1 MKKRILALALCLV
14 MMVSLLP
21 LTAYGENPNFGVYI
35 TGSGFEM
42 SDGSNYVLKG
52 SQLKGYCRGDELDD
66 WQISGAF
73 QGLYQDSELT
83 MPVTEDP
90 AGGGTFY
97 LKYQI
102 HIYHSPEALLE
113 LYNAL
118 NASNCSL
125 VIPGF
130 TASFV
135 YCRDLREETTG
146 GAYMNIIF
154 QVTKEHEHRWT
165 YEKTADNSLTVI
177 CENSGCPIGKVG
189 VTIDAHSVTLPDSPF
204 NAQLKLEGD
213 AKEVFSYDDI
223 EYKYEDP
230 GTGWEEVDPDTFTP
244 KAGRYQAGILIYGLP
259 GNGGVAARA
268 VGNEDGFGQGE
279 ASVYLFVKYN
289 AVDPAVTAQTGD
301 NRPIE
306 LMMISAAVF
315 SALAAAAFILDH
327 KRRNASL

>member
-14 MMVSLLP
+14 MAVSLLP
-21 LTAYGENPNFGVYI
+21 ITAAANDDYYVCI
-35 TGSGFEM
+35 TGSGFGKGVDGAYILKDDFWAVKV
-42 SDGSNYVLKG
+42 DGSFIIGDNTGFKG
-52 SQLKGYCRGDELDD
+52 CTE
-66 WQISGAF
+66 
-73 QGLYQDSELT
+73 GLYQDSELT
-83 MPVTEDP
+83 VRMTDDP
-90 AGGGTFY
+90 ADGGTYY
-97 LKYQI
+97 LNYRLDCGSEEMSGKMDTYVNN
-102 HIYHSPEALLE
+102 SDCDLK
-113 LYNAL
+113 
-118 NASNCSL
+118 
-125 VIPGF
+125 IPGY
-130 TASFV
+130 TASCVGSGAVGV
-135 YCRDLREETTG
+135 YFD
-146 GAYMNIIF
+146 IIF
-154 QVTKEHEHRWT
+154 QVTKIHEHRWH

-213 AKEVFSYDDI
+213 AKEVFSYGDI

-315 SALAAAAFILDH
+315 SALAAAAFILDS